1 MAAATLYATF
11 SFCVSGNRVF
21 FRFVSGNMSEKKI
34 IKPIA
39 SPGRK
44 RTRLSTEARREQ
56 LLRSAV
62 RMCADVGISR
72 VSHADIANDVKVSV
86 ATVFVYFPTRQA
98 LIDEILKEVRRYLL
112 EIMLSVS
119 RDTPARVTVF
129 GLLWEC
135 IKSSRSEP
143 QYMRVWLEW
152 GSVIRDDL
160 RPRYLAIQ
168 EESTAMIRG
177 ILEKGQKDGNVDPR
191 LDIDMAARML
201 AEGSRSVAAMVFSD
215 LDSENLESLVWNW
228 VDGALQM
235 GLSAPYAAKS

>member
-1 MAAATLYATF
+1 M
-11 SFCVSGNRVF
+11 SGKEIMKSTV
-21 FRFVSGNMSEKKI
+21 
-34 IKPIA
+34 PA
-39 SPGRK
+39 SRK
-44 RTRLSTEARREQ
+44 RTRMSTEARREQ
-56 LLRSAV
+56 LLGSAV
-62 RMCADVGISR
+62 RMCADMGLSR
-72 VSHADIANDVKVSV
+72 VTHADIADDAKVSV

-119 RDTPARVTVF
+119 RDTTARATVF

-135 IKSSRSEP
+135 IKGSRSEP

-152 GSVIRDDL
+152 GSIIRDDL

-168 EESTAMIRG
+168 EESTAMIRD

-191 LDIDMAARML
+191 VDVDMAARML

-215 LDSENLESLVWNW
+215 IDSDDLESMVWNW

-235 GLSAPYAAKS
+235 GLRSPHAPGS